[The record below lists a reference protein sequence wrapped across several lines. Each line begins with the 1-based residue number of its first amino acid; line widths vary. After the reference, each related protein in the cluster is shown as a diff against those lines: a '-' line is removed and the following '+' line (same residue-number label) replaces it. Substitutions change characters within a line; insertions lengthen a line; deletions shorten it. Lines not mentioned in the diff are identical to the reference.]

1 MPWPSEVLRIA
12 VLLLV
17 ATVGPPGIRGE
28 ENVGCLF
35 SEKLCLEQ
43 EWCYDDLAF
52 GRCLR
57 PIGDVEEDDLYRYN
71 LEREDLHELSSE
83 LSRLFAL
90 GYRWSHGYTQCRLQA
105 MLYAFKHDMT
115 FEPDACSHLSDND
128 LEGALKA
135 LEGQVELDPQE
146 VAIIKYTPSVDDPH
160 ASFADEVYYPPI
172 NRQNQEELRRK
183 ILAPDAIDLDM
194 PDPYANFAVVKRA
207 WIPQMRRRSPTHF
220 QAPTLNDL
228 RDPDEREAVE
238 FLKEYRNEGP
248 DENFRDEPS
257 NDNPLSHEDMNE
269 MYPIIK
275 FLNDMHLSP
284 KDVQKLL
291 RPENSVQ
298 LLNLLERFDN
308 ARYHEEAQ
316 DLLRKEL
323 NIEDFPREKFPVNF
337 NTPTWESS
345 LGIQDVNDFPESRVY
360 YDEGEDENPS
370 EYGSGH
376 PVDEQQIF
384 RGRIP
389 EDDLEPAEER
399 QIFNDL
405 NNGLKTNALSGR
417 NIIRPAVYSEGGVVW
432 TSPREQNIKGIT
444 SEEDDKLIMKHNLDR
459 LLERYNLGFKRPE
472 RLDVKKPGPP
482 FNPQITDS
490 SQSAHDNPHKSE
502 RDLMIPSMM
511 KKEPRGG
518 GHPYP
523 DFDPLKKKNELNFIH
538 IYFKNQMTSWSQG
551 LNIIGNISKLLRIER
566 GFFVD
571 GRAEP
576 SSVVFRVIR
585 GLNANEVAK
594 EIEAV
599 KDKLREQTGMEITSI
614 EVGDREKG
622 HSVVF
627 TPLPDENQFYIVFFM
642 VCGVLAAMIV
652 ASVVLIFIRR
662 HIKSREKLQ
671 GLSRPDTE
679 ASKDYQDLCRSRMA
693 TKGQPAGETVHGRIT
708 SLSRE
713 SEQSPSSRSST
724 SSWSEE
730 PALHNMDIST
740 GHMVL
745 SYMEDHLKNKDRL
758 EQEWVALCA
767 YVAEPS
773 ESNNAKK
780 KENKEKNRYQEVVPY
795 DHARVVLN
803 ELSNLNG
810 SDYIN
815 ASSITDHD
823 PRNPA
828 YIATQGPLPHTA
840 PDFWQ
845 LIWEQGAVVIV
856 MLTRLT
862 EGGTAMCHRYW
873 PEEGSEL
880 YHIYEVHLV
889 SEHIW
894 CDDYLVR
901 SFYLKNIRTGE
912 TRTVTQ
918 FHFLSWP
925 ETGVPSSTKSLLE
938 FRRKV
943 NKSYRG
949 RSCPIVVHCSDGAG
963 RAGTYCLIDMVLS
976 RMAKGAKEIDI
987 AATLEHLRDQRPKM
1001 VATKQQFEFVL
1012 TAVAEEVHAIL
1023 KALPPQPNPAQA
1035 QEKEK

>member
-1 MPWPSEVLRIA
+1 
-12 VLLLV
+12 
-17 ATVGPPGIRGE
+17 
-28 ENVGCLF
+28 
-35 SEKLCLEQ
+35 
-43 EWCYDDLAF
+43 
-52 GRCLR
+52 
-57 PIGDVEEDDLYRYN
+57 
-71 LEREDLHELSSE
+71 
-83 LSRLFAL
+83 
-90 GYRWSHGYTQCRLQA
+90 